1 MRTLQQDWSLYLA
14 PALRGVGPLGNE
26 LRRAG
31 RRLRDALH
39 ESWRLHLDRRALRAM
54 SDGMLRDLG
63 LDRAEVE
70 RLIRE
75 RCL

>member
-1 MRTLQQDWSLYLA
+1 MHTLRHDWSLSLA
-14 PALRGVGPLGNE
+14 PALRGVGMLGDE

-39 ESWRLHLDRRALRAM
+39 ERWRLHLDRRALRAM
-54 SDGMLRDLG
+54 SDDTLRDIG
-63 LDRAEVE
+63 LERAEVE